1 MKPDLN
7 QETAQ
12 TTLITEWLNR
22 VARGEREEMATMAP
36 EVLHGLLTVARSL
49 SRRHPGAAMET
60 RVLVNEFF
68 LRFLKG
74 QGYNFENRQRFFAF
88 AAQVMRHTILDEI
101 RKRPQ
106 APITIEGLQIEIANP
121 FPEHDLLEI
130 NDALTRLESVDREK
144 YEIACCRMFLG
155 LKNEEIADQLNLSIR
170 SVERKWRAAKLWL
183 ISLLYAE
190 RGAAAGA
197 M

>member
-1 MKPDLN
+1 MKTDLN
-7 QETAQ
+7 QETVQ
-12 TTLITEWLNR
+12 TALITEWLNR
-22 VARGEREEMATMAP
+22 VAQGDRDDLAAMAP

-60 RVLVNEFF
+60 RLLVNEFF

-74 QGYNFENRQRFFAF
+74 QGYSFENRHRFFAF
-88 AAQVMRHTILDEI
+88 AAQVMRHTILDEL
-101 RKRPQ
+101 RKRPN
-106 APITIEGLQIEIANP
+106 APVTLEGLQIEIANP

-130 NDALTRLESVDREK
+130 DDALAKLETVDREK

-170 SVERKWRAAKLWL
+170 TVERKWRAAKLWL

-190 RGAAAGA
+190 RGTAAGA
-197 M
+197 L